1 MPDIALIG
9 TNNPTTGYPSFD
21 IGLTPIPEGAG
32 TVAVDVTG
40 DSGLDTA
47 VYISLFTDARQ
58 DDASATDMSDLR
70 GWWGDEFGAIGSN
83 LWQLTRG
90 KLTDEALAQAQVWA
104 QDALQWMVTDGVV
117 ASVTASV
124 TRIGLYAISIVIQI
138 QEPSTASST
147 FRYALNWA
155 ATG

>member
-9 TNNPTTGYPSFD
+9 TNDPTTGFPIID
-21 IGLTPIPEGAG
+21 ISLTPIPEGAG
-32 TVAVDVTG
+32 TVAVDVTT
-40 DSGLDTA
+40 DSGLNTA

-58 DDASATDMSDLR
+58 DETTANDTSDLR
-70 GWWGDEFGAIGSN
+70 GWWGDEFGQVGSQ

-90 KLTDEALAQAQVWA
+90 KATDEVIAQAQVWA
-104 QDALQWMVTDGVV
+104 QDALAWMVTGGVA
-117 ASVTASV
+117 ASVTA
-124 TRIGLYAISIVIQI
+124 TAERIGLYAISIVIQI
-138 QEPSTASST
+138 TEPNSQTST